1 MGIVPSMKRTMK
13 EPRFYIAWPKEK
25 TGKPMI
31 YDKPQHALA
40 YASGGPILIAIGSAQ
55 ALELSSR
62 KRPEKGQAI
71 EENKRMNEEVAAN
84 YERERFTRGAL
95 TRKNQ
100 GHRR

>member
-13 EPRFYIAWPKEK
+13 EPRFYIAWPK
-25 TGKPMI
+25 
-31 YDKPQHALA
+31 DKPQHALA

-55 ALELSSR
+55 ALELSKR

-71 EENKRMNEEVAAN
+71 EENKRMNEDVAAK

>member
-1 MGIVPSMKRTMK
+1 MK

-71 EENKRMNEEVAAN
+71 EENKRMNEDVAAK

-95 TRKNQ
+95 TRKNH